1 MFRSARASQGQLQ
14 LAALSKP
21 AEFVAEIPAEEVE
34 ESVHLRLNTAAKMS
48 KPGAMMDRGL
58 SKVKEAVAADE
69 DADYAKAFNDY
80 KEAISIL
87 IIALK
92 RRFFISMLFCPPL

>member
-1 MFRSARASQGQLQ
+1 
-14 LAALSKP
+14 
-21 AEFVAEIPAEEVE
+21 
-34 ESVHLRLNTAAKMS
+34 
-48 KPGAMMDRGL
+48 MDRGL

-69 DADYAKAFNDY
+69 DGDYAKAFNDY